1 MKKPLYYVL
10 APQGICVSDVEGLLP
25 EKSPS
30 LFEIA
35 LGILDLP
42 ESLAEVEKSV
52 VSKDGF
58 DVVRAIK
65 DGDNPSPLFGKYG
78 WK

>member
-1 MKKPLYYVL
+1 MYVLKCLAEAKMKKPLYYIL

-35 LGILDLP
+35 LSILDLP
-42 ESLAEVEKSV
+42 ESLA
-52 VSKDGF
+52 
-58 DVVRAIK
+58 
-65 DGDNPSPLFGKYG
+65 
-78 WK
+78 